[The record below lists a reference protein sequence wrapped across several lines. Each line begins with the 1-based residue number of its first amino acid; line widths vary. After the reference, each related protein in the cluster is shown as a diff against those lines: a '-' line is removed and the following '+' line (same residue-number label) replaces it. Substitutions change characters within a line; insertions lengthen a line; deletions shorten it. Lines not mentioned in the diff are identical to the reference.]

1 MVKMIKI
8 CMQAEYALL
17 EMLGTLSVFG
27 FWCVFFI
34 LMHFLFTV
42 LRSRRHNMYLEI

>member
-1 MVKMIKI
+1 MVKMLKI

-34 LMHFLFTV
+34 LMHFFV
-42 LRSRRHNMYLEI
+42 YSFKIQKA